1 MTKFAEQPHERICG
15 ARTRGGNPCKNPP
28 VTGTRRCRMQ
38 GGAHGSGAPIGNRN
52 ALKHGLYTALA
63 KAERREVR
71 RLIAESEALLQQL
84 AEAESPKG

>member
-1 MTKFAEQPHERICG
+1 
-15 ARTRGGNPCKNPP
+15 
-28 VTGTRRCRMQ
+28 MQ